1 LRESIFYYFF
11 FFFLLV
17 NFTYSQDFVAS
28 PQKVKDTTKVQKK
41 MLSLPKDSLRGVID
55 TTSQT
60 NKRNIQPS
68 SVQSVDTDGDGVDD
82 EPPFIFFGWYD
93 LDDDNDGIPDDIE
106 GDDDFDGDGIP
117 NYHDLDSDG
126 DGIYDVVEAGNGVLD
141 TDGDGR
147 VDGEVGDNGLLDSL
161 ETDDTLNAD
170 INYTIPNTDGTG
182 KENYLDIDSDDD
194 GIYDNIEGQTPVSY
208 IAPSGNDNDDN
219 GVDDNYDTNGTWINP
234 VDTDTDDIPNY
245 LDIDSD
251 DDGIVDNIEGQTT
264 ISYLAPTGND
274 DDDDG
279 LDDSYDTVS
288 IGINPVDTDA
298 DGIPDYLDKD
308 ADNDVIEDFV
318 EAWDTDN
325 NGTPDTVYSDEDTD
339 KDGLDDVYDNDD
351 TQINPTNN
359 GQVPTDFPDFD
370 NPGGDRDW
378 RQAFDDDNDGIAD
391 SADLDDD
398 NDGITDEIERGCQT
412 YQKADFEPYDGDDLS
427 EVNDGNLKIG
437 SAVFSVYYVTY
448 GSAEV
453 SVADVSDTHY
463 SDEYGVHIGNEYHTT
478 LTYENRI
485 EIHFDFSHTIKDL
498 KFRINDLDAGDHVI
512 VKAYDQNGQIIDI
525 DSSIYSLYSPTLVLV
540 GADNLFYSND
550 TQNSSSGTREG
561 TVDFDF
567 TGYYI
572 SRINFEYYDTAAQGT
587 LTFTEFEGV
596 VCDFDNDGIED
607 YLDLDSDGDGI
618 YDIVEAG
625 NTNADTDH
633 DGQTDSSNVG
643 NNGLDNNLETDD
655 SLTATINYTIPNTDG
670 TGNEDYLDIDAD
682 DDGLSTW

>member
-1 LRESIFYYFF
+1 LRESIFYFF

-17 NFTYSQDFVAS
+17 NFTYSQDLTTS
-28 PQKVKDTTKVQKK
+28 PEKVRDTVNNNYQKKILSLSKDTLKQVAKK
-41 MLSLPKDSLRGVID
+41 
-55 TTSQT
+55 TSQSNT
-60 NKRNIQPS
+60 NNIKSLNWPIPIF
-68 SVQSVDTDGDGVDD
+68 DYDNDGVTNFSDID
-82 EPPFIFFGWYD
+82 N
-93 LDDDNDGIPDDIE
+93 DNDGIPDDDE
-106 GDDDFDGDGIP
+106 DTNGDGDPTNDDFDGDGIP

-126 DGIYDVVEAGNGVLD
+126 DGIYDVVEVGNGALD

-147 VDGEVGDNGLLDSL
+147 VDGDVGSNGLLDSL
-161 ETDDTLNAD
+161 ETDDTKNAD

-182 KENYLDIDSDDD
+182 NE
-194 GIYDNIEGQTPVSY
+194 
-208 IAPSGNDNDDN
+208 
-219 GVDDNYDTNGTWINP
+219 
-234 VDTDTDDIPNY
+234 NY

-264 ISYLAPTGND
+264 ASYTAPSGND
-274 DDDDG
+274 NDDNGVDDN
-279 LDDSYDTVS
+279 YDENGTM
-288 IGINPVDTDA
+288 INPVDTDA
-298 DGIPDYLDKD
+298 DGIPDYLDRD
-308 ADNDVIEDFV
+308 ADNDVFEDSV

-339 KDGLDDVYDNDD
+339 NDGLDDAYDNDD

-398 NDGITDEIERGCQT
+398 NDGITDEIERDCQT

-463 SDEYGVHIGNEYHTT
+463 NDEYGAHIGHTYHST
-478 LTYENRI
+478 LTYDDRI
-485 EIHFDFSHTIKDL
+485 DIHFDFLHTIKDL

-540 GADNLFYSND
+540 GTDNLFYSND
-550 TQNSSSGTREG
+550 NQNSSSDTREG

-572 SRINFEYYDTAAQGT
+572 SKITFEYYDTAAKGS

-625 NTNADTDH
+625 NANADADH

-643 NNGLDNNLETDD
+643 NNGLDNNLETND
-655 SLTATINYTIPNTDG
+655 SSTATINYTIPNTDG
-670 TGNEDYLDIDAD
+670 TGQEDYLDIDAD